1 MIIRSFPGPDRQA
14 GLGTLGFLA
23 ILAVVAIAA
32 LAVMRILPMYLDYFS
47 VVTSLEGLQEDPR
60 TREMGPIEIRQAAAK
75 RFDINNV
82 SGLRAQDLKIKRDG
96 SVTTV
101 RAVYEVRR
109 PLVAN
114 LDIVASFDK
123 SVELDSR

>member
-1 MIIRSFPGPDRQA
+1 MFEAHLANMDEEA
-14 GLGTLGFLA
+14 GDLSGAEQRLERALTVHHEIGDVAWEGIVYGLLGNVRLRRRRFRE
-23 ILAVVAIAA
+23 AA
-32 LAVMRILPMYLDYFS
+32 SAY
-47 VVTSLEGLQEDPR
+47 
-60 TREMGPIEIRQAAAK
+60 REAAAK